1 MFDWLKAAVT
11 KQPKQPT
18 VLDDAEF
25 GRLIY
30 DHDESWWAGMKV
42 EADKRVELTVHA
54 GLDGPTLHQR
64 RVWSKLR
71 NDLLDTSKRVIREYL
86 SKIPTPHNA
95 SPIAAEEFSLQSIEL
110 YPEQWIDKLD
120 VVLTFSLLKDDGA
133 IWRFEMKDGEVVG
146 IGRDD

>member
-1 MFDWLKAAVT
+1 MFNWLKAAVP
-11 KQPKQPT
+11 KRPKQPA

-30 DHDESWWAGMKV
+30 DHDENWWAGIIV
-42 EADKRVELTVHA
+42 VADKPVELTVHV

-71 NDLLDTSKRVIREYL
+71 NNLLDTSKRVIREYL

-95 SPIAAEEFSLQSIEL
+95 SPIATEEFSLEGIEL
-110 YPEQWIDKLD
+110 YPEQWIDRLD
-120 VVLTFSLLKDDGA
+120 VVLTFSLRNDDGA

-146 IGRDD
+146 TGRDD